1 MEHLYWVFEYLAAF
15 AAILSNF
22 KLAQGKI
29 NSGITDPKQIFAE
42 SDEQVTAAWQA
53 LEVRRKTMTYLPYK
67 Y

>member
-1 MEHLYWVFEYLAAF
+1 MELLYWAFEYPGAF
-15 AAILSNF
+15 AAILANF
-22 KLAQGKI
+22 KLAQDKI

-42 SDEQVTAAWQA
+42 NYEQVAAAWQA